1 MKFSIGDKVIIK
13 VDVEELQH
21 DLLQMVDG
29 MQATVS
35 EVYQNAYEPD
45 VDRYEVELIE
55 PIEFED
61 QKIVVVPGLYE
72 DNLEK
77 VESVKEGRAMPKSA
91 FFKRFSSSKKLQ
103 IA

>member
-1 MKFSIGDKVIIK
+1 MKFSVGDTVVIQ
-13 VDVEELQH
+13 VDVEELQN

-29 MQATVS
+29 MKATVS
-35 EVYQNAYEPD
+35 EVYQNSYEPD

-77 VESVKEGRAMPKSA
+77 VESVKEGRVMPKSA